1 MNCIKNDDEK
11 AIYTR
16 DIYNIPN
23 NEMGLDIGPKSCLL
37 FKKIICKS
45 KTIIWNGPM
54 GVFEKKNFE
63 KGTECIIEYISTAT
77 KSGSYSLIGGGDTLS
92 AISNYKKNN
101 SFHDFSFQ
109 SSGGG
114 AMLEFLQ
121 NPELPGIKSLLK

>member
-1 MNCIKNDDEK
+1 
-11 AIYTR
+11 
-16 DIYNIPN
+16 
-23 NEMGLDIGPKSCLL
+23 MGLDIGPKSCLL

-63 KGTECIIEYISTAT
+63 KGTECILKYISTAT